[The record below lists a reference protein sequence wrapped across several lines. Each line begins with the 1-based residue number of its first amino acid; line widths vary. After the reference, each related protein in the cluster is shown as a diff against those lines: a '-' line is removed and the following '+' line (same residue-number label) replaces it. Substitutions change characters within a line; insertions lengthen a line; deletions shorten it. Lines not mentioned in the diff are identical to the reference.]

1 MKAISLRKSETKA
14 GERQYFWRV
23 AKNIASIAG
32 RGFQLCRNL
41 CASHNVI
48 YSLKKYREGV
58 LLLKKELCVFALAV
72 SLSAVCSAESNDT
85 AADSAESNDMAVQI
99 VNSVGSNVSSDGRLD
114 AGSAVNSLTNS
125 VISNGINNYLHGENA
140 KDWMKRTELQFYFRD
155 NWKPVYS
162 LETIQPLYE
171 NDLSTVFTQFRLAN
185 TSDIGTTANL
195 GFGYRRTNRAETN
208 MYGINVFYDHGFKE
222 GHARIGTGL
231 EYFSGYHELHANA
244 YHAVSGEKEIDRVNH
259 IFEKALSGYD
269 VEYGVTLPKA
279 QWAKFYVQG
288 FVWDYKHDDD
298 AKGYRLATELQLT
311 PNISAELGYVKES
324 GASGEKYVKFMYNLA
339 GRDTSLFGHRKK
351 NKPLKLV
358 MRDKRLQKV
367 RRENDIRVERY
378 QKNADGTISKGLNV
392 RIRAIS

>member
-1 MKAISLRKSETKA
+1 M
-14 GERQYFWRV
+14 
-23 AKNIASIAG
+23 
-32 RGFQLCRNL
+32 
-41 CASHNVI
+41 
-48 YSLKKYREGV
+48 
-58 LLLKKELCVFALAV
+58 KKELCVFALAV
-72 SLSAVCSAESNDT
+72 SLTATCSAEGNDA
-85 AADSAESNDMAVQI
+85 AADNAEGNDVAASI
-99 VNSVGSNVSSDGRLD
+99 VNSIGGSVNADGQLD
-114 AGSAVNSLTNS
+114 AGNAVNSVTNS
-125 VISNGINNYLHGENA
+125 LISNGINDYLHGKNA
-140 KDWMKRTELQFYFRD
+140 KDWMKRTELQLYFRD

-185 TSDIGTTANL
+185 TSDIGTTANI
-195 GFGYRRTNRAETN
+195 GFGYRRTNREETN
-208 MYGINVFYDHGFKE
+208 LYGGNIFYDHGFKE
-222 GHARIGTGL
+222 GHARIGVGL
-231 EYFSGYHELHANA
+231 EYFSGYNEFRANA
-244 YHAVSGEKEIDRVNH
+244 YLPVSGEKEVDRVNH

-298 AKGYRLATELQLT
+298 AKGCRIATELQLT

-324 GASGEKYVKFMYNLA
+324 GQSGEKYVKFMYNLA
-339 GRDTSLFGHRKK
+339 GKDISLFGHRKK

-378 QKNADGTISKGLNV
+378 QKGADGTIAKAGLNV
-392 RIRAIS
+392 RVRTRR